1 MWDGEVRT
9 AKGSNKDHARFYW
22 CIRLPGGDPKHPSS
36 PSQSPTNILLWPQNL
51 EIPQI
56 NRSLSKKKR
65 ICWHNAFE
73 KAIKQRDVV
82 GSIASRK
89 TGAYP
94 PRKIS
99 RFVHERTW
107 TIYIYIYIF
116 VRRLGKKRGPSNV
129 AQRANKNREALHIL
143 TLVFKFIWPVKR
155 NKPLTLP
162 KERTKTE
169 RFLYILTLVF

>member
-1 MWDGEVRT
+1 MGWRGENSQRIQQGSCSVLLVYT
-9 AKGSNKDHARFYW
+9 APWRRSQAS
-22 CIRLPGGDPKHPSS
+22 KHPSS
-36 PSQSPTNILLWPQNL
+36 PSQSSTNILLWPQNL

-56 NRSLSKKKR
+56 NRSLSKKKKDLLAQRLRESDKATRCCGQYR
-65 ICWHNAFE
+65 IAKDGCLSAKKNFTICA
-73 KAIKQRDVV
+73 
-82 GSIASRK
+82 
-89 TGAYP
+89 
-94 PRKIS
+94 
-99 RFVHERTW
+99 RTHLDK
-107 TIYIYIYIF
+107 YIYFFPKI
-116 VRRLGKKRGPSNV
+116 RKKRGPSNV

>member
-1 MWDGEVRT
+1 MLGFTGVY
-9 AKGSNKDHARFYW
+9 GS
-22 CIRLPGGDPKHPSS
+22 LE
-36 PSQSPTNILLWPQNL
+36 
-51 EIPQI
+51 EIPSIQASKQSKSEF
-56 NRSLSKKKR
+56 NKYPLMAPKLRDTPNQSLVVEKKR

-107 TIYIYIYIF
+107 TNIYIF
-116 VRRLGKKRGPSNV
+116 FRRLGKKGDP
-129 AQRANKNREALHIL
+129 
-143 TLVFKFIWPVKR
+143 P
-155 NKPLTLP
+155 TLP

-169 RFLYILTLVF
+169 RLCIS